1 MKINLVEILKDAPSG
16 TKLYSLICG
25 EVEFEKISQKDKQF
39 PIVVRCVNG
48 DYRSF
53 YTSDAKFSPDGE
65 CCLFP
70 SKENRDWNSVVYE
83 RKVFKN
89 ECQIVIKE
97 GRTKCNTCPFN
108 YKESICT
115 VKSIKG
121 IPDCKKY
128 DLSTMEIV
136 GFEHEE

>member
-16 TKLYSLICG
+16 TKLYSLVCG

-39 PIVVRCVNG
+39 PIVVRSVSG
-48 DYRSF
+48 GYRSF

-70 SKENRDWNSVVYE
+70 SKENRDWNSVLYE

-97 GRTKCNTCPFN
+97 GRTERNTCPFN
-108 YKESICT
+108 FKESICT

-121 IPDCKKY
+121 IR
-128 DLSTMEIV
+128 IV
-136 GFEHEE
+136 KNMI

>member
-16 TKLYSLICG
+16 TKLYSLVCG

-39 PIVVRCVNG
+39 PIVVRSVSG
-48 DYRSF
+48 GYRSF

-70 SKENRDWNSVVYE
+70 SKENRDWNSVLYE

-97 GRTKCNTCPFN
+97 EGPNAIHAHLILRRVFAQLKVS
-108 YKESICT
+108 KES
-115 VKSIKG
+115 G
-121 IPDCKKY
+121 
-128 DLSTMEIV
+128 L
-136 GFEHEE
+136 